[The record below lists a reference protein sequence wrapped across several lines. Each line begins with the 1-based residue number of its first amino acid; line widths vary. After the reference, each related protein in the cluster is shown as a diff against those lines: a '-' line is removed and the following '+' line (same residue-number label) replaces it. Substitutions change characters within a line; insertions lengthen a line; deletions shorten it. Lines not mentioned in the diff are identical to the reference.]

1 MIVVHAAL
9 RIDPD
14 RREQALDA
22 VEKLVERTR
31 EEAGVIDYVG
41 TTEVANPNVVRFVE
55 QYEDEAAL
63 EAHNESAHYR
73 EFEAQLPQLLDSDRD
88 LLDAIDV
95 TQFAVDEAV
104 DPNADVEA
112 DVDRQ

>member
-9 RIDPD
+9 QIDPD
-14 RREQALDA
+14 RREAALDA
-22 VEKLVERTR
+22 VEELVGQTR
-31 EEAGVIDYVG
+31 EEAGVIEYVA

-63 EAHNESAHYR
+63 EAHNESEHYR
-73 EFEAQLPQLLDSDRD
+73 EFEAQLPELLDSDQD

-95 TQFAVDEAV
+95 TQFAVEEAV
-104 DPNADVEA
+104 DPNADVEV